1 MEQVNNDGPVL
12 NADGTANF
20 AHYASS
26 ASASRII
33 CTYSYRKGLP
43 DKAVWRADIAFT
55 LKNAS
60 PTAIRGY
67 HVWAVPYIRWMH
79 KSTMAEKIMLPIAQ
93 WRAQE
98 LAYQMGVVSHGSWRG
113 KLVRWVLEPMCWVIG
128 VFTPK

>member
-1 MEQVNNDGPVL
+1 MQEINDEVPVL
-12 NADGTANF
+12 TADGTADF
-20 AHYASS
+20 DHYGSS

-33 CTYSYRKGLP
+33 CTYFYRKGLL
-43 DKAVWRADIAFT
+43 DKAVWRADVEFT

-67 HVWAVPYIRWMH
+67 HVWAIPYIRWMRR
-79 KSTMAEKIMLPIAQ
+79 STLAEKLILPLAK

-98 LAYQMGVVSHGSWRG
+98 LAYQMGVVSRGSWRG
-113 KLVRWVLEPMCWVIG
+113 KLVRLVGEPICWLIG